1 MYHVMSP
8 NLKLLLTAIILVS
21 CLATMAVV
29 TNPVLASAGI
39 NFKNKSECM
48 EYVMDGTKVVR
59 NHAIESA
66 KVSKR
71 LAEKLCADY

>member
-1 MYHVMSP
+1 MYNVMSP
-8 NLKLLLTAIILVS
+8 TVKLLLTAIILVS

-39 NFKNKSECM
+39 SFKNKSECM